1 MWAKHKKEIKK
12 KTFLKKQSNSHFK
25 HLSLIAVAIGH
36 DQTFGFLTL
45 PQQSCPYILAQMKW
59 CIFVKCL
66 AKCLAHSRYSE
77 VFVNNTTV
85 GIPVLLHNE
94 KMEERTSNPS
104 WYVLLMEVPFFL
116 VCVFNCFIV

>member
-45 PQQSCPYILAQMKW
+45 PQQSCLFLYFGADEMVHICK
-59 CIFVKCL
+59 
-66 AKCLAHSRYSE
+66 
-77 VFVNNTTV
+77 
-85 GIPVLLHNE
+85 VLG
-94 KMEERTSNPS
+94 KMLGS
-104 WYVLLMEVPFFL
+104 
-116 VCVFNCFIV
+116 